1 MGQRGQYSGEVFGEV
16 RLQDLIARGGMG
28 EIYRGHHEVL
38 DIAVAIKVILPSQGA
53 DSEFKERFLREA
65 RASLQLT
72 HPNILRVFTAAKK
85 GSVYYIVMEYVDGT
99 DVKQILKTHKRID
112 WRYSVNI
119 IKQTCDGLSFAHKQG
134 VIHRDVKPDNIM
146 ITRKGLIKIAD
157 FGLAMMKSS
166 QSALT
171 TTGQVLGTP
180 LFMSP
185 EQCKG
190 IKADNRA
197 DIYSLGITWYNMV
210 VGRPPFIGES
220 PAAVIGQHLQRPP
233 HYPEAIFSKVPNRLQ
248 AVIDKMLEKDREN
261 RFDNFDEVL
270 QQISK
275 LSQEFTKKIGQS
287 EVKQVVQQIQYKQN
301 KRPISSAEIPRVT
314 IEEIQKH
321 ADEASS
327 SMNNR
332 VDVSELDADEL
343 LDDNTPRK
351 GRNSEIRINSI
362 SGSVTKTDANF
373 DKKKKTQI
381 DRLTPKTA
389 TSKLHRKPQT
399 GFVERQPFSVEN
411 DSYNKN
417 LNFTD
422 SYVPEYKPASNA
434 GDGKMLTIIFFVLI
448 LLLAAGGVILLPKLL
463 DLDSIKNPSTTKET
477 EKNKLWILCTTK
489 NNRDETS
496 IFKVSEDGKDII
508 QLSKGTEERI
518 YPIYNDVLDLYVY
531 LERVK
536 NGYNLLTDDGKGK
549 KNVLIDAADMTAPH
563 PKSSIFL
570 EEDSKSVFFID
581 TDFNLVVLNIKNS
594 GISWKRIQFNFNDK
608 KVPLLS
614 FNIRKNKIAFISKD
628 NKENRILWYSDIF
641 DDINSNSEGKNL
653 VLRYLKPKDQ
663 IFKSNNKLM
672 YLFFNPAGTRVGFLE
687 NTKKGDEI
695 NSLNLLG
702 SAKNNLF
709 KSDNIK
715 IRGCITWLEYE
726 KTLLFIGQKVKTDND
741 DSDGNDNKFHM
752 FKLNIKDIHP
762 SPVSM
767 ISDDFEVTSF
777 SIMYK

>member
-16 RLQDLIARGGMG
+16 RLQDIIARGGMG

-38 DIAVAIKVILPSQGA
+38 DIPVAIKVILPAQGA

-72 HPNILRVFTAAKK
+72 HPNILRVFTAARKN
-85 GSVYYIVMEYVDGT
+85 SVYYIVMEYVDGT

-146 ITRKGLIKIAD
+146 ITRKGLMQLAD

-197 DIYSLGITWYNMV
+197 DIYSLGVTWYNMV

-261 RFDNFDEVL
+261 RFDNLDEVL
-270 QQISK
+270 HQISK

-314 IEEIQKH
+314 IDEIQKY
-321 ADEASS
+321 ADEATS

-343 LDDNTPRK
+343 LDDNSERNK
-351 GRNSEIRINSI
+351 INSEIRIKSV
-362 SGSVTKTDANF
+362 SGSVTKTDPKS
-373 DKKKKTQI
+373 KKKKILINQS
-381 DRLTPKTA
+381 KGKES

-399 GFVERQPFSVEN
+399 GYVERPPFAVEN
-411 DSYNKN
+411 DSYDRNV
-417 LNFTD
+417 NFQ
-422 SYVPEYKPASNA
+422 SQEIPEY
-434 GDGKMLTIIFFVLI
+434 
-448 LLLAAGGVILLPKLL
+448 
-463 DLDSIKNPSTTKET
+463 
-477 EKNKLWILCTTK
+477 
-489 NNRDETS
+489 
-496 IFKVSEDGKDII
+496 
-508 QLSKGTEERI
+508 
-518 YPIYNDVLDLYVY
+518 
-531 LERVK
+531 
-536 NGYNLLTDDGKGK
+536 
-549 KNVLIDAADMTAPH
+549 
-563 PKSSIFL
+563 
-570 EEDSKSVFFID
+570 
-581 TDFNLVVLNIKNS
+581 
-594 GISWKRIQFNFNDK
+594 
-608 KVPLLS
+608 
-614 FNIRKNKIAFISKD
+614 
-628 NKENRILWYSDIF
+628 
-641 DDINSNSEGKNL
+641 
-653 VLRYLKPKDQ
+653 
-663 IFKSNNKLM
+663 
-672 YLFFNPAGTRVGFLE
+672 
-687 NTKKGDEI
+687 
-695 NSLNLLG
+695 
-702 SAKNNLF
+702 
-709 KSDNIK
+709 
-715 IRGCITWLEYE
+715 
-726 KTLLFIGQKVKTDND
+726 
-741 DSDGNDNKFHM
+741 
-752 FKLNIKDIHP
+752 
-762 SPVSM
+762 
-767 ISDDFEVTSF
+767 
-777 SIMYK
+777 